1 MKISKTD
8 IKNLVTDER
17 AMEYNATEDKWLY
30 ATVIIEDFIEL
41 DDYTNLNHNA
51 MDWAVEILE
60 DYLDERHTALV
71 VAPVVRAAK
80 ADHEKRAAFD
90 AYCNILLGERLQLEL
105 TIDGVNKHSALG
117 IRFTKKVIRELQEAH
132 AAGEVVKAK
141 TVYKWFDKFLET
153 PLPEGIEPND
163 VNRYC
168 HKLRLECEPTLS

>member
-30 ATVIIEDFIEL
+30 AVRLVEDEL
-41 DDYTNLNHNA
+41 NLFDYDHSA
-51 MDWAVEILE
+51 MDWCVEHLE

-141 TVYKWFDKFLET
+141 TAYKWFDKFLET
-153 PLPEGIEPND
+153 PLPAGIEPDD
-163 VNRYC
+163 VNRYY
-168 HKLRLECEPTLS
+168 HKLKLECEPTLS